1 MRRWSLLWCCRPN
14 GKHHG
19 KLKHL
24 AQSLCTNRKNSE
36 LESTPASPF
45 LMSFLLI
52 SRKLD
57 CYLNAFTTLGN
68 SSRLGKS
75 SSSSLK
81 ADQLWDAFRSLWASW
96 PSWNNHIPHPQ
107 LAVNVWLCF
116 HTSYLQ
122 ILWSFK
128 KQQLSP
134 DIVSAATIV
143 LCWQYH
149 GLLANVIVY
158 IREKKSHHKFLGCSQ
173 SLEKTVSDSA

>member
-24 AQSLCTNRKNSE
+24 AQSLCSNRKNSE

-75 SSSSLK
+75 SSSSLR

-116 HTSYLQ
+116 HTSYVCTNSMILQ
-122 ILWSFK
+122 K
-128 KQQLSP
+128 
-134 DIVSAATIV
+134 AAAV
-143 LCWQYH
+143 PRYCQCC
-149 GLLANVIVY
+149 N
-158 IREKKSHHKFLGCSQ
+158 
-173 SLEKTVSDSA
+173 DSAVLTITMVC